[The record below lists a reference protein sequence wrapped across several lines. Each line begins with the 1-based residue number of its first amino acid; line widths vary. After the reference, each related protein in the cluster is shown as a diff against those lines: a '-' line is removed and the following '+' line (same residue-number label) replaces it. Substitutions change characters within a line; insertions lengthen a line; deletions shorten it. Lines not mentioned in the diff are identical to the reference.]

1 MCLSAAL
8 PHTYSRLLYVG
19 IISCTVDI
27 VLNGDFGSKGVL
39 PFFVRTCAYYSC
51 FSCVQSYCHSGNMV
65 EDSQVIP
72 TDSQAPDSPFHSSQ
86 ETLQLGDWAERMDAM
101 DDEITK
107 PIEQQQ
113 VENEDLPVN
122 NFYWRMQSKEC
133 LDAPES
139 KDLTPP
145 PCDDASHESVSD
157 GECDEGVDDLQGY
170 KMITP
175 PGCPVCIMSNAESEG
190 KPSEL
195 TPQKIL
201 EILMTYM
208 PPADARKTFDA
219 MMGSTA
225 TTTQGNHQS
234 ASSSSAGGSGLRL

>member
-1 MCLSAAL
+1 MVTLALKVFCRFLYGLVPTTRALAA
-8 PHTYSRLLYVG
+8 
-19 IISCTVDI
+19 C
-27 VLNGDFGSKGVL
+27 N
-39 PFFVRTCAYYSC
+39 
-51 FSCVQSYCHSGNMV
+51 SYCHSGNMV

-107 PIEQQQ
+107 SIEQQQ

-145 PCDDASHESVSD
+145 PCDDACHESVSD
-157 GECDEGVDDLQGY
+157 GECDEGVDDLEGY

-208 PPADARKTFDA
+208 PPADARKTFDE

-234 ASSSSAGGSGLRL
+234 ASSSSAGGSGLGL